1 MSVMKAYREKRKLT
15 QEALGKA
22 VGKVEG
28 IRGVS
33 TVSKGYISQIENSK
47 DNCADWLALAI
58 AAVLRCDVD
67 TLFKTVVERKSRYVV
82 RKR

>member
-1 MSVMKAYREKRKLT
+1 MSAIKKHRMKMDIT
-15 QEALGKA
+15 Q
-22 VGKVEG
+22 VELADLAG
-28 IRGVS
+28 
-33 TVSKGYISQIENSK
+33 VSKGYMSQIENSK